1 MFAFLGVLSNLV
13 TVQMIEGTN
22 RRSKYL
28 IGGLRNAL
36 NV

>member
-1 MFAFLGVLSNLV
+1 MFAFLDVLSDLV

-28 IGGLRNAL
+28 IGGLRSVL